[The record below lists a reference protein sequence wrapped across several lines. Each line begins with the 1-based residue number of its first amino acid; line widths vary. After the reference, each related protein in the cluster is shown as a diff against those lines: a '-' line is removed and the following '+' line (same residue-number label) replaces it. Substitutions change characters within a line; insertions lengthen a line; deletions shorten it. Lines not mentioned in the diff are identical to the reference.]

1 MDGDGNCVL
10 KSEWLNVG
18 LKIHTLAN
26 LVRRR
31 GLKSLLFAIDNLWL
45 YNFHQQEFDGTTRTV
60 LETISFFEEKKWQI
74 VRLEEIKED
83 LETSVERLADYNP
96 NSNPTYLKKERKS
109 NLFIASTMD
118 YFVLFVPAT
127 LLFVFLC
134 NRCFHLL
141 FNCRISIFLRAY
153 SFWWVLLELLLQNN
167 VEFFSFLCFC
177 NILTPFRLDL
187 ETKML
192 QVFMFFLVSLVAF
205 ST

>member
-1 MDGDGNCVL
+1 MLRVL
-10 KSEWLNVG
+10 QNGRRWKLRSQKRVAQHRTQNP
-18 LKIHTLAN
+18 HTGQPGEKE
-26 LVRRR
+26 
-31 GLKSLLFAIDNLWL
+31 GLKSLLFAIDSLWL

-167 VEFFSFLCFC
+167 VEFFSFLCFRNTLLPSVWTWKPRC
-177 NILTPFRLDL
+177 SRH
-187 ETKML
+187 
-192 QVFMFFLVSLVAF
+192 S
-205 ST
+205 